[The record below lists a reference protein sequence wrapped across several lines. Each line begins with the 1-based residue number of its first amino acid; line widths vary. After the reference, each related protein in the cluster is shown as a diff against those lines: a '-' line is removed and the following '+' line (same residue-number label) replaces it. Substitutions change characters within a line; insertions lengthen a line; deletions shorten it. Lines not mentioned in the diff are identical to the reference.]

1 MKTLF
6 EVEGKLKELQEDVD
20 LYNSIQ
26 TEFKNS
32 PAYAQTIKFMNT
44 HLKEMNEETNKEKD

>member
-44 HLKEMNEETNKEKD
+44 HLKEMNEENNKEKD